1 MSFPRLTSINIKGYR
16 PFRDFTAEVGALEVL
31 VGANGSGKSS
41 LFEFLK
47 FLRDSMQGEI
57 PPEIVS
63 GAYGQ
68 QIFHSESQPII
79 EWSINTDLETPTLK
93 RIPINYEGS
102 ISGPIGRLSINK
114 EYARSGVQEILNV
127 ANGKGKFFNLSDEGE
142 VIEDIPFDI
151 QLRPRGLALRAFNN
165 ALEEPLFQ
173 LRDYIANWGFYGSL
187 VVAIEKIRRPVVIE
201 QEPILREDCGNLS
214 SVLHYLMTEYRDSFD
229 ELQDYLRFVIP
240 GFEALTVKARG
251 GPGEVIAF
259 YRENGVDSELSLSD
273 SSEGVIRLLCWM
285 VLCLYPKP
293 PTLIC
298 VDEPDQGVHPR
309 TLTVLAELFK
319 RTSDRTQV
327 ILSTHS
333 SYFLKQFGLAD
344 IAVMRKEDG
353 EAIFRK
359 PKNSKILQNLLREF
373 GADEIEQLHQSDELE
388 SFA

>member
-47 FLRDSMQGEI
+47 FLRDSMQWEI
-57 PPEIVS
+57 PPEIVT

-68 QIFHSESQPII
+68 QIFHFEDAPNI
-79 EWSINTDLETPTLK
+79 EWCISTNLKTLSMGY
-93 RIPINYEGS
+93 IPVVYEGS

-114 EYARSGVQEILNV
+114 EYARSGRTEILNV
-127 ANGKGKFFNLSDEGE
+127 ANGKGSYINLTEEGE
-142 VIEDIPFDI
+142 VKEDI

-165 ALEEPLFQ
+165 ALQEPLFQ
-173 LRDYIANWGFYGSL
+173 LRDYISNWGFYSSL
-187 VVAIEKIRRPVVIE
+187 TIAIDKIRRSVVIE
-201 QEPILREDCGNLS
+201 QEPVLREDCSNLS
-214 SVLHYLMTEYRDSFD
+214 SVLHYLMTEYHDSFE

-240 GFEALTVKARG
+240 GFETLTVKARG

-273 SSEGVIRLLCWM
+273 SSEGIIRLLCWM
-285 VLCLYPKP
+285 VLCLHPKP
-293 PTLIC
+293 STLLC
-298 VDEPDQGVHPR
+298 MDEPDQGVHPR
-309 TLTVLAELFK
+309 TLTVLAELIK
-319 RTSDRTQV
+319 RTSEHTQI
-327 ILSTHS
+327 ILATHS
-333 SYFLKQFGLAD
+333 SFFLKQFELAD
-344 IAVMRKEDG
+344 IAVIRKEDG

-359 PKNSKILQNLLREF
+359 PKDSKILQNLLREF
-373 GADEIEQLHQSDELE
+373 GTDEIEQLHQSDELE